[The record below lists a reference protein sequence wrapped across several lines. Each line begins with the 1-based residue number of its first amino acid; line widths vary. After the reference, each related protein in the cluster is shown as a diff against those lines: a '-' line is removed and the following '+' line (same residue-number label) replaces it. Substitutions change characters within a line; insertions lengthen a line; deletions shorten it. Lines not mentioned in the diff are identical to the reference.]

1 MFINHSPAS
10 TMNHHQPW
18 MVPFRRAS
26 RMLRTFRATKL
37 QWKMHH
43 TWIPIPWEHR
53 GGDLGRPWKT
63 LEHGDLRWEL
73 SREKYMEKWGDG
85 KNIWIMKTCFF
96 FLHADEKFGT
106 LGELPPSM
114 RWQALIPQH
123 DEDRTREKR
132 YSWNTVWL
140 FNVANWNITI
150 LLIGKSLNHIMFIL
164 YFYGPFSSIFHGSM
178 DHFPWLKHARGYD
191 QLTTFECWKSTNCE
205 IFIHDMRDVHQW
217 HPSLSSLGFT
227 WWITPRIVSG
237 L

>member
-53 GGDLGRPWKT
+53 GGDLGRPWNMGIWD
-63 LEHGDLRWEL
+63 ENWA
-73 SREKYMEKWGDG
+73 G
-85 KNIWIMKTCFF
+85 KNIWKNEVMGKTSGSWKHVFF

-150 LLIGKSLNHIMFIL
+150 LLIGKSCQRRWPTDDIRVLEEHQL
-164 YFYGPFSSIFHGSM
+164 RDLH
-178 DHFPWLKHARGYD
+178 PWHARCSSVAPKFVIFGLYLVD
-191 QLTTFECWKSTNCE
+191 HPTNRKWV
-205 IFIHDMRDVHQW
+205 ITYN
-217 HPSLSSLGFT
+217 PSYK
-227 WWITPRIVSG
+227 WDK
-237 L
+237 